1 MSALFSIVFED
12 VEQRQSSKDPAAAS
26 AGAAWAPGDADEKI
40 PQAWKLNLT
49 GVKCCV
55 GLEIRTRFHD
65 ASLYA
70 RLNSKGKFK
79 MRFKFFYTNDNLN

>member
-1 MSALFSIVFED
+1 VSALFSIVFED

-26 AGAAWAPGDADEKI
+26 AGAAWALGDADEKI

-65 ASLYA
+65 ASLCSFEFQRQIQNA
-70 RLNSKGKFK
+70 LQSF
-79 MRFKFFYTNDNLN
+79 LHQ

>member
-1 MSALFSIVFED
+1 VSALFSIVFED

-26 AGAAWAPGDADEKI
+26 AGAAWALGDADEKI

-65 ASLYA
+65 ASLCSFEFQTQIQNA
-70 RLNSKGKFK
+70 LQSF
-79 MRFKFFYTNDNLN
+79 LH